1 MFLHR
6 ISSVFTISVLTI
18 TFRVFTVHC
27 DVILQCFDQ
36 TSVRDCRKF
45 HAISSIYRTG
55 NEVPVESGEDAA

>member
-6 ISSVFTISVLTI
+6 ISSVFTLWLLTVA
-18 TFRVFTVHC
+18 FRVFTVHC
-27 DVILQCFDQ
+27 DVILQCADQ
-36 TSVRDCRKF
+36 TSLRDCRKL